1 MIDALSYDFMRN
13 ALVAGL
19 LASVICGIMGT
30 LVVVNRIVFLSGG
43 IAHAAYGG
51 IGMAFFFGW
60 PYLLGTLGF
69 SLAAAMIMAA
79 VTLRAKHRADT
90 VIGVIWALGM
100 AIGIILIDLT
110 PGYQV
115 DLMSYLFGS
124 ILTVPGRDLWI
135 MGAMGLVIAVLVGW
149 FYQDM
154 LAMSYD
160 EEFARVRGVPV
171 VALYFLLIGLLAV
184 TVVMVIQ
191 VVGLILVIALLTIP
205 PFIMEP
211 YARTLKRM
219 MIGASLLGV
228 VFTVSGLWLA
238 YTFDLTSGAAIIVV
252 AGAGFFIA
260 RAAESLRRMVRR
272 GRRDGRTV
280 SEGQVQK
287 EEGPGHVATP

>member
-1 MIDALSYDFMRN
+1 MIEALNYEFMRN
-13 ALVAGL
+13 ALMAGL
-19 LASVICGIMGT
+19 LASAICGIMGA

-79 VTLRAKHRADT
+79 VTLKAKHRADT

-100 AIGIILIDLT
+100 AIGIILLDLT
-110 PGYQV
+110 PGYNV

-124 ILTVPGRDLWI
+124 ILTVPTKDLWI
-135 MGAMGLVIAVLVGW
+135 MLALGLAIAVLVGW
-149 FYQDM
+149 FYQDL

-171 VALYFLLIGLLAV
+171 RPLYFMLIGMLAV

-211 YARTLKRM
+211 YARTLKQM
-219 MIGASLLGV
+219 MVGASLLGA
-228 VFTVSGLWLA
+228 VFTVGGLWLA
-238 YTFDLTSGAAIIVV
+238 YAFDLTSGAAIIVV
-252 AGAGFFIA
+252 AGVGFFISQSVA
-260 RAAESLRRMVRR
+260 SLWRL
-272 GRRDGRTV
+272 GRRTGDSGGTGNTIRARDGKETGNV
-280 SEGQVQK
+280 S
-287 EEGPGHVATP
+287 AL